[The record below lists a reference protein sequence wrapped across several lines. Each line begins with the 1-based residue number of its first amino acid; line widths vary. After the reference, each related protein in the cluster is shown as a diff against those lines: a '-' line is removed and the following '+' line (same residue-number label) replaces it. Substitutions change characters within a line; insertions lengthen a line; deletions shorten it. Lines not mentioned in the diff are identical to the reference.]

1 MRKWIALALLA
12 AAGVWFWFRRREPE
26 APAPFE
32 PPREAQLDEQ
42 RIVLPPWA
50 APETEESAVEQ
61 MGQSAEEDL
70 LLDGAL
76 LTDEPAPE
84 TRAADFL
91 TTETATIQEIAQAEL
106 AANPLAEASALAA
119 TATET
124 AGDDSQVNG
133 YCVRCKDQRPMLNT
147 RRYIT
152 ANKRPALRGECAVC
166 GAGMFKFLKE

>member
-12 AAGVWFWFRRREPE
+12 AVGVWFWFRRREPE
-26 APAPFE
+26 ALAPFE
-32 PPREAQLDEQ
+32 PPREAQPDEQ

-50 APETEESAVEQ
+50 APETEATVAAISQ
-61 MGQSAEEDL
+61 PDEETRV
-70 LLDGAL
+70 LDGAPPA
-76 LTDEPAPE
+76 DETAME
-84 TRAADFL
+84 NSAADLL

-106 AANPLAEASALAA
+106 AANPLAEVSALAA
-119 TATET
+119 AATEA